1 MAELGFELSFWHWI
15 VLGVVFI
22 TLEAFAPGAFF
33 LGMGVSA
40 VLVGGSLFALPS
52 MDWKTQLFMF
62 AVLSVVS
69 IFITRRWLRRTP
81 IESDQPLLNQRGAH
95 YIGRRFSLHSAIVNG
110 QGKIKVDDSI
120 WKVHGTDLPKG
131 AHVTVTGV
139 NGTILIVEPASE
151 SATQAS

>member
-1 MAELGFELSFWHWI
+1 MTELGFELTFWHWI
-15 VLGVVFI
+15 VLGVIFI

-40 VLVGGSLFALPS
+40 VLVGGSLFALAS

-69 IFITRRWLRRTP
+69 IFITRRWLRRSP
-81 IESDQPLLNQRGAH
+81 IESDQPLLNQRGAQ
-95 YIGRRFSLHSAIVNG
+95 YVGRQFSLNAAIING

-120 WKVHGTDLPKG
+120 WKVRGTDLPKG
-131 AHVTVTGV
+131 ARVTVTGV
-139 NGTILIVEPASE
+139 NGTILTVEPAGE

>member
-1 MAELGFELSFWHWI
+1 MAELAFNPSYWHWI

-40 VLVGGSLFALPS
+40 VLVGGGLFAIPAMGWEL
-52 MDWKTQLFMF
+52 QVFLF

-69 IFITRRWLRRTP
+69 IFVTRRWVRHTP
-81 IESDQPLLNQRGAH
+81 IESDQPLLNQRGAQ
-95 YIGRRFSLHSAIVNG
+95 YVGRHFNLSEAIVNG

-120 WKVHGTDLPKG
+120 WKVSGDDLPEG
-131 AHVTVTGV
+131 SRVRVTGID
-139 NGTILIVEPASE
+139 GTVLSIAAADDAKS
-151 SATQAS
+151 